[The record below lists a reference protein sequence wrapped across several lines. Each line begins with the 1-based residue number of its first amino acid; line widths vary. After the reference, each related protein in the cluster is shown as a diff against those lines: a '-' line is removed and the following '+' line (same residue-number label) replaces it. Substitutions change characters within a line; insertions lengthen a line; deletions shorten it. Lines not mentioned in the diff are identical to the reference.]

1 MPRQYEK
8 THSRTVR
15 ATVDIPAHRFVNRN
29 GGLGGIGV
37 LGVSE
42 SAARAGDDV
51 ALITNY
57 SAIVEA
63 AVPIA
68 VGDIVDTDTL
78 GRATVANKVGTGLG
92 IAESSAS
99 AGTLFEMRCQLQG
112 GGLPRIHPP
121 EGFNRWDFE
130 KYPVAIY
137 RQGGLV
143 STDFDPREWVDKRC
157 WSATVYHVD
166 PLLGADANSG
176 LGAYIDDYSQAKKSL
191 RGAQLAAN
199 AAGVPAR
206 IRIKYRAGV
215 ISNRSDGGG
224 AMYVAPTVPTVIEGV
239 GGRPVFGVWDNLAWS
254 VHSGTTYKAARS
266 GAGRAIDI
274 LTIDHAAIQAGRA
287 PDVTAFTKLADAAAV
302 VASAGNTWAQVGSDV
317 YVKRADGAAVSNV
330 NTGIGLLAPEIGFD
344 TAAVGGCGIWNLAV
358 IGGGNASFGV
368 RNTTAARDD
377 RVFVFVGC
385 VASRSSIGTNAFR
398 LDGSPGLIA
407 MVDCDVSGAGSDAY
421 NQHWNIPDEASRM
434 HVLRI
439 NCGSRENGSPSG
451 QSQNSF
457 TGHEDTFEIGVNDR
471 GGRSFGAEAA
481 YIDDSQYWGINPE
494 ILDPRGDV
502 VIGGSF
508 VPTAVFTAGTAQ
520 VWLDGGCVSSSDRAF
535 RASGT
540 SRINKRG
547 ITVLAGVTSTD
558 AGAAVLD
565 F

>member
-15 ATVDIPAHRFVNRN
+15 ATVDIPPHRFVNRN

-51 ALITNY
+51 ALITGY

-63 AVPIA
+63 AVQIA

-78 GRATVANKVGTGLG
+78 GRAIVANRIGTGLG
-92 IAESSAS
+92 TAETSAAEGS
-99 AGTLFEMRCQLQG
+99 LFELRCQLQG
-112 GGLPRIHPP
+112 GGLSRIYPP
-121 EGFNRWDFE
+121 NGFDRWDFD
-130 KYPVAIY
+130 KYPVNIY
-137 RQGGLV
+137 RQGGICY
-143 STDFDPREWVDKRC
+143 TDFEPRRWVDQRC
-157 WSATVYHVD
+157 WSGAVYHVD
-166 PLLGADANSG
+166 PLNGSDANSG
-176 LGAYIDDYSQAKKSL
+176 LGAYIDDYSAAKKSL

-239 GGRPVFGVWDNLAWS
+239 GGRPVFGVWDTLTWS
-254 VHSGTTYKAARS
+254 VHSGTTYKTTRS
-266 GAGRAIDI
+266 GAGCAIDL
-274 LTIDHAAIQAGRA
+274 LTIDNDAIQAGRA
-287 PDVTAFTKLADAAAV
+287 PDITAFTKLADAAAV

-317 YVKRADGAAVSNV
+317 YVKRLDGAAVTNT
-330 NTGIGLLAPEIGFD
+330 NTGIGLLVPEIGFD
-344 TAAVGGCGIWNLAV
+344 NAAVGGCGIWNVAV
-358 IGGGNASFGV
+358 VGGGNASFGV
-368 RNTTAARDD
+368 RNTTAARED
-377 RVFVFVGC
+377 RNFVFVGC

-407 MVDCDVSGAGSDAY
+407 MVDCDVFGAGSDAY
-421 NQHWNIPDEASRM
+421 NQHWNIAGEASRM

-457 TGHEDTFEIGVNDR
+457 TGHEDCFEIGVNDR

-481 YIDDSQYWGINPE
+481 YIDDSQYWGVDPE

-502 VIGGSF
+502 VLGGSF
-508 VPTAVFTAGTAQ
+508 VPTCVFASGTAQ
-520 VWLDGGCVSSSDRAF
+520 VWVEGGVVSSPDRAF
-535 RASGT
+535 RASGGG
-540 SRINKRG
+540 RIYKRG
-547 ITVLAGVTSTD
+547 TAVLAGITSVD
-558 AGAAVLD
+558 AGALVSD